1 MLKLPHRRQLLH
13 LAAGAAA
20 LPAAS
25 RIARAQSYPSRPV
38 RVIVPFGVG
47 GPTDI
52 FARVIAQRLSENL
65 GRQFY
70 VENIGGGGGNIG
82 YAQTAKGA
90 PDGHTLLVTS
100 NSYVINPVFFD
111 KVPYDPYKDFDPV
124 TVAVALTVVLSV
136 NPSVPAKTV
145 AELVSLIK
153 TNPGKYNFAS
163 GGTATQSHL
172 SGEQF
177 RVALGLDLV
186 HVPFKSGGDSTASVV
201 AGHTTMTFGSPAQA
215 VQSIRDGSLR
225 ALSVA
230 SKARSQLLPDIPTM
244 AEAGYPELE
253 GENWMGVL
261 VPAKTPKDI
270 VTLLHREIVKS
281 IASPEMKERLAA
293 LGFDPVGG
301 TPEEFTARIKGETVT
316 WGKVIRAANI
326 KAE

>member
-1 MLKLPHRRQLLH
+1 M
-13 LAAGAAA
+13 
-20 LPAAS
+20 
-25 RIARAQSYPSRPV
+25 
-38 RVIVPFGVG
+38 
-47 GPTDI
+47 
-52 FARVIAQRLSENL
+52 
-65 GRQFY
+65 
-70 VENIGGGGGNIG
+70 
-82 YAQTAKGA
+82 
-90 PDGHTLLVTS
+90 
-100 NSYVINPVFFD
+100 
-111 KVPYDPYKDFDPV
+111 

-153 TNPGKYNFAS
+153 ANPGKYNFAS

-293 LGFDPVGG
+293 LGFDPVGS
-301 TPEEFTARIKGETVT
+301 TREEFTARIKGETVT